1 MPNLCTPSQQFA
13 LGLVLSRFHCSCDI
27 PVSVQTVLEKEW
39 LSFSHQYDCPVSV
52 QTVLEKEWLSFSHQ
66 YDCPVCVQTV
76 LEKEWLSFS
85 HQYDCPVSVQTVLEK
100 EWLSFGHKFTDRCG
114 FVAGVDPKEL
124 SPVFTQ
130 FLDCVWQM
138 TQQFPTAFQFN
149 ERYLLA
155 LHDHALS
162 CQFGTFVGNCEKD
175 RVDLRSVLLTAPL
188 LTHR

>member
-1 MPNLCTPSQQFA
+1 MPQDWQLHYSLKVSIVAWPSMPNLCTPSQQFA
-13 LGLVLSRFHCSCDI
+13 LGLVLSRFYCSCDI

-66 YDCPVCVQTV
+66 YDI
-76 LEKEWLSFS
+76 
-85 HQYDCPVSVQTVLEK
+85 PVSVQTVLEK

-175 RVDLRSVLLTAPL
+175 RVDLRSVLPTAPL

>member
-1 MPNLCTPSQQFA
+1 MPQDSFKPLYWQLHYSLKVSIVAWPSMPNLCTPSQQFA
-13 LGLVLSRFHCSCDI
+13 LGLVLSRFYCSCDI
-27 PVSVQTVLEKEW
+27 PL
-39 LSFSHQYDCPVSV
+39 
-52 QTVLEKEWLSFSHQ
+52 
-66 YDCPVCVQTV
+66 
-76 LEKEWLSFS
+76 
-85 HQYDCPVSVQTVLEK
+85 SVQTVLEK

-175 RVDLRSVLLTAPL
+175 RVDLRLVLPTAPL

>member
-1 MPNLCTPSQQFA
+1 MPQDSFKPLDWQLHYSLKVSIVAWPSMPNLCTPSQQFA
-13 LGLVLSRFHCSCDI
+13 LGLVLTRFYCSCDI
-27 PVSVQTVLEKEW
+27 PVS
-39 LSFSHQYDCPVSV
+39 
-52 QTVLEKEWLSFSHQ
+52 
-66 YDCPVCVQTV
+66 VQTV

>member
-1 MPNLCTPSQQFA
+1 VPQDSFKPLYRQLHYSLKVSIVAWPSMPNLSTPSQQFA
-13 LGLVLSRFHCSCDI
+13 LGLVLSRFYCSCDI
-27 PVSVQTVLEKEW
+27 
-39 LSFSHQYDCPVSV
+39 
-52 QTVLEKEWLSFSHQ
+52 
-66 YDCPVCVQTV
+66 PVCVQTV

-175 RVDLRSVLLTAPL
+175 RVDLRSVLPTAPL